1 MNGSPHT
8 LRQPVHTAA
17 ARTHRG
23 SPHCRVFGILTGTL
37 DEEEGRRNLEK
48 SINEEG
54 FARCSV
60 AASAAVLSVQDEIF
74 LINSSTK
81 KEQAVDLKIRKQRI
95 RHRSIIRT
103 NPRPLKSKILG
114 KISAEN

>member
-17 ARTHRG
+17 ACRMR
-23 SPHCRVFGILTGTL
+23 SQHCRVFGILTGTL

-81 KEQAVDLKIRKQRI
+81 KGASSRFEDQEAKD
-95 RHRSIIRT
+95 
-103 NPRPLKSKILG
+103 
-114 KISAEN
+114 